1 MKLSVVTT
9 LYQSALYLPEFHK
22 RIVDAAADIS
32 SDFEVIYVNDGSPDD
47 SLAIS
52 INIAQLDPRV
62 VVVDLARNFGQ
73 HKAIMTGLKYA
84 RGELVFLIDSDLEEA
99 PELISDF
106 SACMTRI
113 ECDVVFGVQ
122 KRRKGAAFE
131 RMSGAAFY
139 WFFKR
144 VSGLDLPDNQ
154 VTARLM
160 KRPYVRALIAHK
172 DREIFLAGLWH
183 ITGFRQVPIVVH
195 KASKGD
201 TTYNFRRKLSI
212 LVNSITSFSTKP
224 LIAIFYI
231 GATISA
237 LSALYIVYLVGTW
250 FLYSVPVTGYTSLI
264 VSIWFLGGL
273 TIFFLGVIGIYLS
286 KIFAET
292 KDRPYTVIRAIYRGT
307 VRESV

>member
-131 RMSGAAFY
+131 RMSGAAF
-139 WFFKR
+139 
-144 VSGLDLPDNQ
+144 
-154 VTARLM
+154 
-160 KRPYVRALIAHK
+160 
-172 DREIFLAGLWH
+172 LA
-183 ITGFRQVPIVVH
+183 
-195 KASKGD
+195 
-201 TTYNFRRKLSI
+201 
-212 LVNSITSFSTKP
+212 
-224 LIAIFYI
+224 
-231 GATISA
+231 
-237 LSALYIVYLVGTW
+237 VG
-250 FLYSVPVTGYTSLI
+250 G
-264 VSIWFLGGL
+264 
-273 TIFFLGVIGIYLS
+273 
-286 KIFAET
+286 
-292 KDRPYTVIRAIYRGT
+292 
-307 VRESV
+307 

>member
-1 MKLSVVTT
+1 
-9 LYQSALYLPEFHK
+9 
-22 RIVDAAADIS
+22 
-32 SDFEVIYVNDGSPDD
+32 
-47 SLAIS
+47 
-52 INIAQLDPRV
+52 
-62 VVVDLARNFGQ
+62 
-73 HKAIMTGLKYA
+73 
-84 RGELVFLIDSDLEEA
+84 
-99 PELISDF
+99 
-106 SACMTRI
+106 
-113 ECDVVFGVQ
+113 
-122 KRRKGAAFE
+122 
-131 RMSGAAFY
+131 
-139 WFFKR
+139 
-144 VSGLDLPDNQ
+144 
-154 VTARLM
+154 M